1 MELENKT
8 KNKVNPD
15 PDSPPTLTPAL
26 TIKKKEIENIKKEL
40 KKMEQEATKKDIK

>member
-15 PDSPPTLTPAL
+15 PDSPQPIIT
-26 TIKKKEIENIKKEL
+26 KKEIENIKKEL

>member
-15 PDSPPTLTPAL
+15 PDSPPTLTPAP
-26 TIKKKEIENIKKEL
+26 TIKKRKQKI
-40 KKMEQEATKKDIK
+40 